1 MNKIFTA
8 AEPDWLPGS
17 YSPARYSTRLTSLL
31 LSAFVFITLIKIGNW
46 LAGGT
51 PLDLFDAIKCAT
63 AVLWLVAVYVLR
75 LSARRNIDQLNVTF
89 GELTAMVALARVCN
103 DRDAKQAVPT
113 TLSAIAYEFDKLSKY
128 KLCLQSAEIHTIRS
142 IWEYCR
148 SVEALHQQQVAL
160 DASRRLTNTDG

>member
-1 MNKIFTA
+1 MNKIFTT
-8 AEPDWLPGS
+8 AEPDWLPS
-17 YSPARYSTRLTSLL
+17 KYSPIRYAIPLTNLQ
-31 LSAFVFITLIKIGNW
+31 AGVFLFLTLIKIGNW

-63 AVLWLVAVYVLR
+63 AVLWLVAVYALR

-103 DRDAKQAVPT
+103 DRDAKLAIPA
-113 TLSAIAYEFDKLSKY
+113 TLGALSSTCTKLSKD
-128 KLCLQSAEIHTIRS
+128 KLFLQGCEIHTIRS